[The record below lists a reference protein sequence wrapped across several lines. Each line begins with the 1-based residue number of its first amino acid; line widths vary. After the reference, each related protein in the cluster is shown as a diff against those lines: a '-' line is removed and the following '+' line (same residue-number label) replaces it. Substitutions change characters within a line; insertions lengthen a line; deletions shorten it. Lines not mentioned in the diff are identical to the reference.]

1 MKPIKEIKA
10 LEEGRYVIEQ
20 IINCGWDP
28 YDYVGNCLGEMY
40 VKCGGMEDAQ
50 RMFNKMRGFGDIY
63 NQLGNKF
70 VDENLHLH
78 LTFELQNL
86 KDVYFMLLPK
96 AFIGKPFFMVM
107 GMIRNYQSFGNVD
120 EDLFHFMIC

>member
-50 RMFNKMRGFGDIY
+50 RMFNKM
-63 NQLGNKF
+63 
-70 VDENLHLH
+70 
-78 LTFELQNL
+78 
-86 KDVYFMLLPK
+86 
-96 AFIGKPFFMVM
+96 
-107 GMIRNYQSFGNVD
+107 
-120 EDLFHFMIC
+120 